1 MSPLSDSNI
10 WLHFFL
16 SKQNFLELFRNFLSV
31 NHKCVVI
38 DVTEWL
44 TTINSTFK
52 TISSQLISMQTW
64 YVYVV
69 LEAASMRSGRGL
81 CVYTA
86 ETERTCAL
94 CPGRADSD
102 QTWVR
107 VGIQGLK
114 KGGGCVSS
122 IINGPYKGLI
132 TRKLHLMDC
141 SETGG
146 SWGCWTSGVVKTH
159 THTIRTYINT

>member
-1 MSPLSDSNI
+1 
-10 WLHFFL
+10 
-16 SKQNFLELFRNFLSV
+16 
-31 NHKCVVI
+31 
-38 DVTEWL
+38 
-44 TTINSTFK
+44 
-52 TISSQLISMQTW
+52 
-64 YVYVV
+64 
-69 LEAASMRSGRGL
+69 MRSGRGL

-94 CPGRADSD
+94 CPGRTDSD

-107 VGIQGLK
+107 VGIQGLE

-141 SETGG
+141 TETGG
-146 SWGCWTSGVVKTH
+146 SRGCWTSGVVKTH
-159 THTIRTYINT
+159 THAHMHKHMTCARGASYHQAVGSVKGSL